1 MFTDPRHVSVVLIHV
16 DDVFRAFVERELST
30 TADLTVVAS
39 APCGEDGVPALAV
52 HPDAVAVIGPVALDQ
67 DGRAP
72 LVEEL
77 RAAAPTAPVVMLI
90 DAVETSAVT
99 AALRSGVAGIV
110 RRGHP
115 TLGETIRLAA
125 RRVCVFDPGAL
136 AVLTASLTELPV
148 NPLSV
153 RERQVL
159 ACLADGLSNAEVAL
173 KLFVSRETVKTHVAH
188 VLRKLEVD
196 DRVAAVDKAIRIGL
210 LASQRHTSTHRRTD
224 GTR

>member
-1 MFTDPRHVSVVLIHV
+1 MFLESAHVPVVLIHV
-16 DDVFRAFVERELST
+16 DDVFRAYVERSLST
-30 TADLTVVAS
+30 TADLKVVAS
-39 APCGEDGVPALAV
+39 AGCPVEGSRAASA
-52 HPDAVAVIGPVALDQ
+52 HPDAVVVIGPAALDE

-77 RAAAPTAPVVMLI
+77 RAVAPAAPVVMLI
-90 DAVETSAVT
+90 DDVESSSVT

-115 TLGETIRLAA
+115 TLGATIRLAA
-125 RRVCVFDPGAL
+125 RRVCVFDPEAL
-136 AVLTASLTELPV
+136 AVLTASLTELPL

-159 ACLADGLSNAEVAL
+159 ACLAEGLTNAEVAVRL
-173 KLFVSRETVKTHVAH
+173 YVSRETVKTHVAH

-196 DRVAAVDKAIRIGL
+196 ARVAAVEKAIRIGL
-210 LASQRHTSTHRRTD
+210 LP
-224 GTR
+224 

>member
-1 MFTDPRHVSVVLIHV
+1 MSTELRHVSVVLIHV
-16 DDVFRAFVERELST
+16 DDVFRACLERALST
-30 TADLTVVAS
+30 TVDLTVVAS
-39 APCGEDGVPALAV
+39 AGCGDDGVRALAV
-52 HPDAVAVIGPVALDQ
+52 HPHAVAVIGPVALDE

-77 RAAAPTAPVVMLI
+77 RGVAPAAPVVMLI
-90 DAVETSAVT
+90 DAVEPSTVT

-125 RRVCVFDPGAL
+125 RRVCVFDPAAL
-136 AVLTASLTELPV
+136 AVLTSSLTELPV
-148 NPLSV
+148 NPLSA

-159 ACLADGLSNAEVAL
+159 ACLAEGLTNAEVAVR
-173 KLFVSRETVKTHVAH
+173 LFVSRETVKTHVAH
-188 VLRKLEVD
+188 VLRKLEAD

-210 LASQRHTSTHRRTD
+210 LA
-224 GTR
+224 